1 MGPFQRPGTDLHLG
15 LPAAGDLHPIPDPD
29 PAHEDGAN
37 ARAGRSGEFAIR
49 SSFTVTTRRQPSRS
63 RRIFWMT
70 SRPALPRVLAAA
82 AGTATKVARQE
93 RGTALVES
101 LVASVL
107 LGLALLVLVG
117 SYSTFAIASTT
128 AKQVAIGQT
137 FGRAQAA
144 RIKAAPYQAN
154 GDYSAYY
161 DTVPSGLSRSLSV
174 TWWDGTSAWS
184 GTQNANG
191 LEKLVLT
198 ITYSG
203 DNVSVI
209 EFVKGNR

>member
-1 MGPFQRPGTDLHLG
+1 M
-15 LPAAGDLHPIPDPD
+15 
-29 PAHEDGAN
+29 
-37 ARAGRSGEFAIR
+37 
-49 SSFTVTTRRQPSRS
+49 TTRQP
-63 RRIFWMT
+63 
-70 SRPALPRVLAAA
+70 LPRAIGAAA
-82 AGTATKVARQE
+82 VAVPHAVRTVARDE

-117 SYSTFAIASTT
+117 SYSTFAIASNT

-144 RIKAAPYQAN
+144 RIKAAPYQAS

-161 DTVPSGLSRSLSV
+161 DTVPSGLTRSLSV

>member
-1 MGPFQRPGTDLHLG
+1 M
-15 LPAAGDLHPIPDPD
+15 
-29 PAHEDGAN
+29 
-37 ARAGRSGEFAIR
+37 
-49 SSFTVTTRRQPSRS
+49 TTRQP
-63 RRIFWMT
+63 
-70 SRPALPRVLAAA
+70 LPRAIDAAA
-82 AGTATKVARQE
+82 AAVPGAVRTVARDE

-117 SYSTFAIASTT
+117 SYSTFAIASNT

-137 FGRAQAA
+137 FGRAQAS
-144 RIKAAPYQAN
+144 RIKAAPYQADGN
-154 GDYSAYY
+154 YSAYY
-161 DTVPSGLSRSLSV
+161 DTVPGGLSRSLSV

-198 ITYSG
+198 ITYAG

>member
-1 MGPFQRPGTDLHLG
+1 MTP
-15 LPAAGDLHPIPDPD
+15 
-29 PAHEDGAN
+29 
-37 ARAGRSGEFAIR
+37 
-49 SSFTVTTRRQPSRS
+49 RRQPSRS
-63 RRIFWMT
+63 RRIFLMT
-70 SRPALPRVLAAA
+70 TRQPLPRAIGAAA
-82 AGTATKVARQE
+82 VAVPRAVRTVGRDE

-128 AKQVAIGQT
+128 AKQVAIGQA
-137 FGRAQAA
+137 FGRAQAS

-198 ITYSG
+198 ITYAG
-203 DNVSVI
+203 DDVSVI